1 MGVSSVAI
9 KGAKTVGKYSL
20 KGFEKGGKFIGRNSL
35 ALLGSAI
42 KSKPVKQVA
51 GIGMNVGAMY
61 LFGPAIITAKLF
73 KDLVIDNGIF
83 NKNKS
88 VMDSVKSSIE
98 MTKDTIQKTIAEPV
112 LDTLGNAV
120 RNTGDKIF
128 DKGGER

>member
-35 ALLGSAI
+35 ALLGNTI
-42 KSKPVKQVA
+42 KSKTVKQVA
-51 GIGMNVGAMY
+51 GIGMTVGAMY
-61 LFGPAIITAKLF
+61 LFGPVIISAKLF
-73 KDLVIDNGIF
+73 KDLVIDNCIF
-83 NKNKS
+83 DKNKS

-98 MTKDTIQKTIAEPV
+98 MTKDTMQKTIVNPV
-112 LDTLGNAV
+112 LDALGNTV

>member
-1 MGVSSVAI
+1 MGVSNVAI

-35 ALLGSAI
+35 ALLGNVI

-51 GIGMNVGAMY
+51 GIGMTVGAMY
-61 LFGPAIITAKLF
+61 LFGPAIISAKLF
-73 KDLVIDNGIF
+73 KDLIIDNCIF

-98 MTKDTIQKTIAEPV
+98 MTKNTVQKTIADPV
-112 LDTLGNAV
+112 LDTLGNTV
-120 RNTGDKIF
+120 KHTGNIIF
-128 DKGGER
+128 SKGGER

>member
-9 KGAKTVGKYSL
+9 KGPKTVGKYSL

-35 ALLGSAI
+35 ALLGNTI

-51 GIGMNVGAMY
+51 GIGMTVGAMY
-61 LFGPAIITAKLF
+61 LFGPVIISAKLF
-73 KDLVIDNGIF
+73 KDLVIDNCIF
-83 NKNKS
+83 DKNKS

-98 MTKDTIQKTIAEPV
+98 MTKDTMQKTIVNPV
-112 LDTLGNAV
+112 LDALGNTV

>member
-9 KGAKTVGKYSL
+9 KGPKTVGKYSL

-35 ALLGSAI
+35 ALLGNVI

-51 GIGMNVGAMY
+51 GIGMTVGAMY
-61 LFGPAIITAKLF
+61 LFGPVIISAKLF
-73 KDLVIDNGIF
+73 KDLVIDNCIF
-83 NKNKS
+83 DKNKS

-98 MTKDTIQKTIAEPV
+98 MTKDTMQKTIVNPV
-112 LDTLGNAV
+112 LDALGNTV

>member
-35 ALLGSAI
+35 ALLGNTI

-51 GIGMNVGAMY
+51 GIGMTVGAMY
-61 LFGPAIITAKLF
+61 LFGPVIISAKLF
-73 KDLVIDNGIF
+73 KDLVIDNCIF
-83 NKNKS
+83 DKNKS
-88 VMDSVKSSIE
+88 VMDSVKSSLE
-98 MTKDTIQKTIAEPV
+98 MTKDTMQKTIVNPV
-112 LDTLGNAV
+112 LDALGNTV

>member
-1 MGVSSVAI
+1 MSVGSVAI

-35 ALLGSAI
+35 ALLGNVV

-51 GIGMNVGAMY
+51 GIGMTIGAMY

-73 KDLVIDNGIF
+73 KDLVIDNCIF

-98 MTKDTIQKTIAEPV
+98 MTKDTMQKTIADSV
-112 LDTLGNAV
+112 LDSIGNGIRHA
-120 RNTGDKIF
+120 GDKIF

>member
-1 MGVSSVAI
+1 MSVGSVAI

-35 ALLGSAI
+35 ALLGNTI

-51 GIGMNVGAMY
+51 GIGMTVGAMY
-61 LFGPAIITAKLF
+61 LFGPVIISAKLF
-73 KDLVIDNGIF
+73 KDLVIDNCIF
-83 NKNKS
+83 DKNKS
-88 VMDSVKSSIE
+88 VMDSVKSSLE
-98 MTKDTIQKTIAEPV
+98 MTKDTMQKTIVNPV
-112 LDTLGNAV
+112 LDALGNTV

>member
-35 ALLGSAI
+35 ALLGNTI

-51 GIGMNVGAMY
+51 GIGMTVGAMY
-61 LFGPAIITAKLF
+61 LFGPVIISAKLF
-73 KDLVIDNGIF
+73 KDLVIDNCIF
-83 NKNKS
+83 DKNKS

-98 MTKDTIQKTIAEPV
+98 MTKDTMQKTIVNPV
-112 LDTLGNAV
+112 LDALGNTV

>member
-35 ALLGSAI
+35 ALLGNTI

-51 GIGMNVGAMY
+51 GIGMTVGAMY
-61 LFGPAIITAKLF
+61 LFGPVIISAKLF
-73 KDLVIDNGIF
+73 KDLVIDNCIF
-83 NKNKS
+83 DKNKS
-88 VMDSVKSSIE
+88 VMDSVKSSLE
-98 MTKDTIQKTIAEPV
+98 MTKDTMQKTIVNPV
-112 LDTLGNAV
+112 LDALGNTV
-120 RNTGDKIF
+120 RNTEDKIF

>member
-20 KGFEKGGKFIGRNSL
+20 KGFEKGGNFIGRNSL
-35 ALLGSAI
+35 ALLENAI
-42 KSKPVKQVA
+42 KSKPVKQV
-51 GIGMNVGAMY
+51 AMY

-73 KDLVIDNGIF
+73 KDLVIDNCIF
-83 NKNKS
+83 NNNKS

-98 MTKDTIQKTIAEPV
+98 MTKDTMQKTIADPV
-112 LDTLGNAV
+112 LDTLGNTV

>member
-35 ALLGSAI
+35 ALLGNTI

-51 GIGMNVGAMY
+51 GIGMTVVAMY
-61 LFGPAIITAKLF
+61 LFGPVIISAKLF
-73 KDLVIDNGIF
+73 KDLVIDNCIF
-83 NKNKS
+83 DKNKS

-98 MTKDTIQKTIAEPV
+98 MTKDTMQKTIVNPV
-112 LDTLGNAV
+112 LDALGNTV

>member
-9 KGAKTVGKYSL
+9 KGVKTEGPYSL
-20 KGFEKGGKFIGRNSL
+20 KGFEKDGTFIGRNSIE
-35 ALLGSAI
+35 LLGNEI
-42 KSKPVKQVA
+42 KRNPEKQVA
-51 GIGMNVGAMY
+51 GIGMTVGPMY
-61 LFGPAIITAKLF
+61 LFRPPRITAKGF
-73 KDLVIDNGIF
+73 KDLVMYNGIF

-98 MTKDTIQKTIAEPV
+98 MTKDTMQKTIANPV
-112 LDTLGNAV
+112 LDTLENTV

>member
-9 KGAKTVGKYSL
+9 KGPKTVGKYSL

-35 ALLGSAI
+35 ALLGNVI

-51 GIGMNVGAMY
+51 GIGMTVGAMY
-61 LFGPAIITAKLF
+61 LFGPVIISAKLF
-73 KDLVIDNGIF
+73 KDLVIDNCIF
-83 NKNKS
+83 DKNKS

-98 MTKDTIQKTIAEPV
+98 IIKDTMQKTIVNPV
-112 LDTLGNAV
+112 LDALGNTV

>member
-9 KGAKTVGKYSL
+9 KGPKTVGKYSL

-35 ALLGSAI
+35 ALLGNTI

-51 GIGMNVGAMY
+51 GIGMTVGAMY
-61 LFGPAIITAKLF
+61 LFGPVIISAKLF
-73 KDLVIDNGIF
+73 KDLVIDNCIF
-83 NKNKS
+83 DKNKS
-88 VMDSVKSSIE
+88 VMDSVKSSLE
-98 MTKDTIQKTIAEPV
+98 MTKDTMQKTIVNPV
-112 LDTLGNAV
+112 LDALGNTV

>member
-1 MGVSSVAI
+1 MGVSSGAI

-51 GIGMNVGAMY
+51 GIGMTVGAMY

-120 RNTGDKIF
+120 RNTGDKIL

>member
-35 ALLGSAI
+35 ALLGNTI

-51 GIGMNVGAMY
+51 GIGMTVGAMY
-61 LFGPAIITAKLF
+61 LFGPVIISAKLF
-73 KDLVIDNGIF
+73 KDLVIDDCIF
-83 NKNKS
+83 DKNKS
-88 VMDSVKSSIE
+88 VMDSVKSSLE
-98 MTKDTIQKTIAEPV
+98 MTKDTMQKTIVNPV
-112 LDTLGNAV
+112 LDALGNTV

>member
-20 KGFEKGGKFIGRNSL
+20 KGFEKGGNFIGRNSL
-35 ALLGSAI
+35 ALLENAI

-51 GIGMNVGAMY
+51 GIGMTVGAMY

-73 KDLVIDNGIF
+73 KDLVIDNCIF
-83 NKNKS
+83 NNNKS
-88 VMDSVKSSIE
+88 VMDSVK
-98 MTKDTIQKTIAEPV
+98 TIADPV
-112 LDTLGNAV
+112 LDTLGNTV